1 MKLILAS
8 GSPRRAEILHNA
20 GFEFSVCAT
29 DTDET
34 RLDGESV
41 TDYVKR
47 VAALKAVDAAARAR
61 REGDSAI
68 VIAADTVVF
77 ADGQILGK
85 PKDADDARRM
95 LRILS
100 GGAHDVVTGFAI
112 MRSSDTAPTV
122 GVETT
127 RVHFAA
133 LSDAEIDEYVR
144 TGEPMDKAGSYGIQG
159 IGGKFVTKIEGCYF
173 NVMGLPLARVWK
185 SLRKLGE
192 MR

>member
-8 GSPRRAEILHNA
+8 RSPRRAEILRHA
-20 GFEFSVCAT
+20 GFEFSVSPT
-29 DTDET
+29 DTDESRLGGEDVTAYVT
-34 RLDGESV
+34 RIAG
-41 TDYVKR
+41 
-47 VAALKAVDAAARAR
+47 LKAAHAAARASM
-61 REGDSAI
+61 GDEPTI
-68 VIAADTVVF
+68 VLAADTVVF
-77 ADGQILGK
+77 AEGQILGK
-85 PKDADDARRM
+85 PKGADDARRM

-173 NVMGLPLARVWK
+173 NVMGLPLSRVWQTLK
-185 SLRKLGE
+185 ALDE
-192 MR
+192 TP